1 MIPPL
6 FSYRYNFA
14 TDDWNAVYKYT
25 MGKNFKMKAGYD
37 SEVRV
42 GWASLWVRTLQ
53 LLCFYA
59 SKAYLASVISY
70 GAIELMNLEISL
82 LEQRF
87 WKLEAFHPLF
97 LISGCALC
105 YNVFKVIINQT
116 WRSYGNMLNGVSFCH
131 IKDYLSA
138 VLVLSSILAK
148 VVDFHQ

>member
-1 MIPPL
+1 
-6 FSYRYNFA
+6 
-14 TDDWNAVYKYT
+14 

-87 WKLEAFHPLF
+87 
-97 LISGCALC
+97 
-105 YNVFKVIINQT
+105 
-116 WRSYGNMLNGVSFCH
+116 
-131 IKDYLSA
+131 
-138 VLVLSSILAK
+138 
-148 VVDFHQ
+148 

>member
-1 MIPPL
+1 
-6 FSYRYNFA
+6 
-14 TDDWNAVYKYT
+14 

-59 SKAYLASVISY
+59 STAYLAFVISF
-70 GAIELMNLEISL
+70 GVTEQMNLDISL
-82 LEQRF
+82 LEQRI
-87 WKLEAFHPLF
+87 WKLEAFHPLL

>member
-1 MIPPL
+1 
-6 FSYRYNFA
+6 
-14 TDDWNAVYKYT
+14 

-42 GWASLWVRTLQ
+42 GWASLWVRSLQ

-59 SKAYLASVISY
+59 STAYLAFVISF
-70 GAIELMNLEISL
+70 GVTEQMNLDISL
-82 LEQRF
+82 LEQRI
-87 WKLEAFHPLF
+87 WKLEAFHPLL